1 MSDSHF
7 EPPQSLEA
15 ETHLLGGLLQDNEK
29 LPDCLAILRAE
40 DFYWEKHQHI
50 FEGMIRLDH
59 ERSPIDVV
67 TLSEALTAEGNLQSA
82 GGREYLFALMEAVA
96 SAANVQWHAQIIKQK
111 SLLRGLIS
119 VANQTIREALDPS
132 AEPTDVISKAE
143 AQIFEISQHQVRDSL
158 KPVGTVLQEV
168 LRMIERYRRDDIS
181 GIPTGFADLDKLTNG
196 LQRTD
201 FIVLAGRPAMGKTAF
216 ALTLAANAAIIHKKK
231 VAFFSLEMGAEQ
243 LVQRV
248 LCSRA
253 EIDMNLLRTGRLPRA
268 DYQKIALYAEPI
280 MASNLYIDD
289 QANLSMSELRSK
301 CRNLARRGGLDLI
314 VVDYLQLMETGKEEN
329 RAVAIGAISRG
340 LKIMAKEL
348 KVPVLSLAQLSRK
361 AEDPSRKGRP
371 MLSDLRESGSI
382 EQDADMV
389 WFIHRPSVYNPQDE
403 RGRNYAELL
412 IVKHRNGPCEDIPLT
427 FLGNFATF
435 RDFTNDAGPD
445 GGGFGDFEA

>member
-1 MSDSHF
+1 MSELNF

-15 ETHLLGGLLQDNEK
+15 ETSLLGGILQDNEK
-29 LPDCLAILRAE
+29 VPDVLAVLRAE
-40 DFYWEKHQHI
+40 DFYWEKHQLI
-50 FEGMIRLDH
+50 FHAIIKLDQD
-59 ERSPIDVV
+59 RSPIDVV
-67 TLSEALTAEGNLQSA
+67 TLSEALSTESNLPKI
-82 GGREYLFALMEAVA
+82 GGREYLFSLMEAVA
-96 SAANVQWHAQIIKQK
+96 SAANVIWHAQIIKQK

-119 VANQTIREALDPS
+119 VSNQTIRNALDPS
-132 AEPTDVISKAE
+132 AEPTEVIGKAE

-158 KPVGTVLQEV
+158 KPVGQVLQTVLK
-168 LRMIERYRRDDIS
+168 MIEGYRRDEVS
-181 GIPTGFADLDKLTNG
+181 GIATGFADLDKLTNG

-201 FIVLAGRPAMGKTAF
+201 FVILAGRPAMGKTAF
-216 ALTLAANAAIIHKKK
+216 ALTLAANAAINFKHK

-268 DYQKIALYAEPI
+268 DYQKIPLFAEPI

-301 CRNLARRGGLDLI
+301 CRNLARRGGLDLV

-389 WFIHRPSVYNPQDE
+389 WFIHRPSVYNPADE
-403 RGRNYAELL
+403 RGRTYAELL

-435 RDFTNDAGPD
+435 RDHCPDQAPD
-445 GGGFGDFEA
+445 GGGFSDFES